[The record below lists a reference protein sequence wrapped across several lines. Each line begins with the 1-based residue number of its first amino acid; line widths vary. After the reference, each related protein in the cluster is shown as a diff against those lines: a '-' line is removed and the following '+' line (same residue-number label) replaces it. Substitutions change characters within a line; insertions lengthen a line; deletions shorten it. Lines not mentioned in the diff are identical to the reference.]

1 MLASSDTPIV
11 PEYTKSRC
19 WVGCGGFGKT
29 RTGTHCIRCLV
40 PAFVLLK
47 CLATILVLLMILS
60 VAWVDCNQQSGCW
73 KFIFVGWTIR
83 FPGWTLVIILSVFL
97 LGRLP
102 SFLQHYKKG
111 VMKNSMNKNEL
122 KLPFSKGDSMPSN
135 IKISISSLTIMKDT
149 RHRHSPDPPGNHN
162 WLDAVL
168 IICISLAFMLGSFSK
183 FNRPCGSISSRW
195 VHWICNLSPSS
206 FLESKLKKMIMLY
219 EYYW

>member
-1 MLASSDTPIV
+1 MLSWLWEIRED
-11 PEYTKSRC
+11 
-19 WVGCGGFGKT
+19 GD
-29 RTGTHCIRCLV
+29 GTHCIRCLV
-40 PAFVLLK
+40 PAFALLK
-47 CLATILVLLMILS
+47 CLATILLLLMILS

-111 VMKNSMNKNEL
+111 VMKIVWTKMSSNCR
-122 KLPFSKGDSMPSN
+122 SKGHSIRSN
-135 IKISISSLTIMKDT
+135 IKISIRSLTIMKDT
-149 RHRHSPDPPGNHN
+149 RHPHLPDPPGNHN

-168 IICISLAFMLGSFSK
+168 VICISLAFMLGSFSK

-206 FLESKLKKMIMLY
+206 FLESKLKKMIMYTNTIGSLGSVSKY
-219 EYYW
+219 K